1 VPVAV
6 AVVGWTVAGLGMG
19 LGYSP
24 ISLLVLREAA
34 PGREGAASSSLH
46 LTDVLGIAL
55 GTGIGGAAVAA
66 GDRFGWVET
75 AGLGAAFASAGGV
88 AVLGILLSR
97 RLPA

>member
-1 VPVAV
+1 
-6 AVVGWTVAGLGMG
+6 MG

-55 GTGIGGAAVAA
+55 GTGHRGCGRRRRRPLRVG
-66 GDRFGWVET
+66 GDRR
-75 AGLGAAFASAGGV
+75 LGAAFASAGVV